1 MTQRATPQHSRVLIV
16 LTYFRPHVSGLTIY
30 VDRLARELADRG
42 HQVTVLTARYD
53 RSLPRE
59 EMVDGVRIV
68 RVPVVARV
76 SKGVLMP
83 IVLWAMRE
91 VRRHDVVSI
100 HLPQFDGAAVALT
113 SRLFRRP
120 TVLTYHCDL
129 RLPVGVVNRVADA
142 VVFVM
147 NWIAACLSHRIVAY
161 TQDYADHS
169 RLLRRFPRK
178 ISVIAPPVIMPAAP
192 QSDVDAFRTRHNV
205 SAGPVI
211 GSAARVATEKGIEFL
226 VDAMP
231 ALIERHPDIR
241 VLFAGQYIDVVG
253 ESQYWDMLEP
263 KIRALG
269 DRWTFLGVL
278 QPDQMPAFYSA
289 IDVLV
294 VSSVNSTE
302 SFGLVQVEAMFNA
315 TPVVATELP
324 GVRQPVMM
332 TGMGVV
338 VPPRDAQAIA
348 DGVSTVLADV
358 QRYVR
363 PRSQIE
369 ELFDLRA
376 TVDSY
381 ERLFAQLARSAP
393 AATVMQGG

>member
-1 MTQRATPQHSRVLIV
+1 MKHRGNPQPSRVLIV

-30 VDRLARELADRG
+30 VDRLARELASRG
-42 HQVTVLTARYD
+42 HPVTVLTSRYD
-53 RSLPRE
+53 RSLRRE
-59 EMVDGVRIV
+59 ETVDGVRIV
-68 RVPVVARV
+68 RVPVFARV

-83 IVLWAMRE
+83 IMLWAMRE
-91 VRRHDVVSI
+91 ARRHDVVSI
-100 HLPQFDGAAVALT
+100 HLPQFDGAAVAL
-113 SRLFRRP
+113 SGRLFRRP
-120 TVLTYHCDL
+120 TILTYHCDL
-129 RLPVGVVNRVADA
+129 RLPVGLVNRVADT

-147 NWIAACLSHRIVAY
+147 NWVAACLSHRIVAY

-169 RLLRRFPRK
+169 HLLRRFPSK
-178 ISVIAPPVIMPAAP
+178 IRVIPPPVIMPAAP
-192 QSDVDAFRTRHNV
+192 TIDVESFRTRHGL

-211 GSAARVATEKGIEFL
+211 GSAARVATEKGIEYL

-269 DRWTFLGVL
+269 DRWIFLGVL
-278 QPDQMPAFYSA
+278 QPDEMPAFYSA

-315 TPVVATELP
+315 TPVVATALP
-324 GVRQPVMM
+324 GVRQPVTM

-338 VPPRDAQAIA
+338 VPPRDARGIA
-348 DGVSTVLADV
+348 DGVSAVLADV

-363 PRSQIE
+363 PRHEIE
-369 ELFDLRA
+369 ALFDLNA
-376 TVDSY
+376 TVASY
-381 ERLFAQLARSAP
+381 ERLFAELAP
-393 AATVMQGG
+393 ARADGPVVGG